1 MTNYDE
7 LARFLAFA
15 VQSLGGHMK
24 VSKELL
30 DNMLPVRLVWD
41 ATSDPDSIT
50 LAVIS
55 NEVITL
61 VVEPSTD
68 KVMED
73 DGVCKT

>member
-7 LARFLAFA
+7 LARFLALA
-15 VQSLGGHMK
+15 VQGLGGHLK
-24 VSKELL
+24 VSRELL

-41 ATSDPDSIT
+41 ATSEPDSIT

-61 VVEPSTD
+61 TVEPSTVV
-68 KVMED
+68 KAED
-73 DGVCKT
+73 

>member
-15 VQSLGGHMK
+15 VQSLGGHLK
-24 VSKELL
+24 VSRELL

-41 ATSDPDSIT
+41 ATSEPDSIT

-55 NEVITL
+55 NEIITL
-61 VVEPSTD
+61 TVEPSTVV
-68 KVMED
+68 KAED
-73 DGVCKT
+73 